1 MIELAEL
8 LKTKIVMETEL
19 AKDSYTNLN
28 FLSNY
33 SDIPDNEFVNEC
45 VNLVNDTPTNINESI
60 VENNQVHSLEYKT
73 LRDKLKPIF
82 LETIDNYLNNN
93 SINGKMHP
101 MKVNV
106 KKMIANVFEKNRN
119 TNLEIVDYAELL

>member
-60 VENNQVHSLEYKT
+60 VENNQVHSLEYK
-73 LRDKLKPIF
+73 
-82 LETIDNYLNNN
+82 
-93 SINGKMHP
+93 
-101 MKVNV
+101 NV
-106 KKMIANVFEKNRN
+106 ERQIK
-119 TNLEIVDYAELL
+119 TNLFRNDR